1 MRKEENGCKF
11 WVYLVV
17 FFSGKFKILMRSK
30 MYMYVMVPV

>member
-1 MRKEENGCKF
+1 MDVNFEFIN
-11 WVYLVV
+11 LVV